1 MTATASCASLLYPK
15 IRQRVPF
22 PAIFGLLFALQG
34 SGYLALSVAP
44 SYTAAFVGLISAG
57 AGAGLLVPNVQ
68 LWTSQ
73 LAPAALRGR
82 VLGGLGLC
90 LFLGQFLS
98 PMVTQPLVEERG
110 YSGMYAS
117 LALFQL
123 VLAGLF
129 VAGSVVAGER
139 GRRHG
144 RA

>member
-1 MTATASCASLLYPK
+1 
-15 IRQRVPF
+15 
-22 PAIFGLLFALQG
+22 
-34 SGYLALSVAP
+34 
-44 SYTAAFVGLISAG
+44 
-57 AGAGLLVPNVQ
+57 
-68 LWTSQ
+68 
-73 LAPAALRGR
+73 
-82 VLGGLGLC
+82 
-90 LFLGQFLS
+90 
-98 PMVTQPLVEERG
+98 MVTQPLVEERG